1 MPQDFV
7 YFDLETQ
14 KSANDV
20 GGWGH
25 KDKMMMSV
33 GVTYSTAEGRYRIF
47 GENQVDDLIAQ
58 LQKADVVIG
67 YNHISFDYEV
77 LMGYTILDLKEQ
89 CRSLD
94 LMVDLEAE
102 VGHRP
107 KLDAIAAAIC
117 ARAAACSLGLTVC
130 RWRSCG
136 AAVTRK
142 KRDAR
147 GAERLRDH
155 HESRLQ
161 VEAGID
167 DRVAGAVAVVDR
179 QFVPAEPDC
188 VSARQEQQDAGEAR
202 SESRCGA
209 QCPDEGVVGQGCRHA
224 QRQDD
229 RAHPCRIDDVG
240 GDAAGE

>member
-25 KDKMMMSV
+25 KDKMLMSV

-47 GENQVDDLIAQ
+47 GEEQVDDLIAQ
-58 LQKADVVIG
+58 LQKADMVIG

-94 LMVDLEAE
+94 LMIDLEAE

-107 KLDAIAAAIC
+107 KLDAIAAA
-117 ARAAACSLGLTVC
+117 SLGVGKTAEGIQAIKWWQEGKVMEIAEYC
-130 RWRSCG
+130 
-136 AAVTRK
+136 AFDVKVTK
-142 KRDAR
+142 
-147 GAERLRDH
+147 LV
-155 HESRLQ
+155 HEYG
-161 VEAGID
+161 VEHG
-167 DRVAGAVAVVDR
+167 
-179 QFVPAEPDC
+179 FVKYTNRFNQTQDIP
-188 VSARQEQQDAGEAR
+188 VKWSAPE
-202 SESRCGA
+202 
-209 QCPDEGVVGQGCRHA
+209 
-224 QRQDD
+224 
-229 RAHPCRIDDVG
+229 
-240 GDAAGE
+240 